1 MKRYQKLL
9 GPIALGLCGWV
20 AGLAYCSKNGECDKP
35 LREIIESLPVYCLM
49 VFGCYALAKIGL
61 GLIAFKDCSEDA
73 MLLDQDIQ
81 AARKDLRSRGFKFS

>member
-35 LREIIESLPVYCLM
+35 LREIIESVST
-49 VFGCYALAKIGL
+49 ALLVRWSILCKR
-61 GLIAFKDCSEDA
+61 LIAVA
-73 MLLDQDIQ
+73 LL
-81 AARKDLRSRGFKFS
+81 RKEALRQGRQTASCVLWPRRGGVRAPCKALT